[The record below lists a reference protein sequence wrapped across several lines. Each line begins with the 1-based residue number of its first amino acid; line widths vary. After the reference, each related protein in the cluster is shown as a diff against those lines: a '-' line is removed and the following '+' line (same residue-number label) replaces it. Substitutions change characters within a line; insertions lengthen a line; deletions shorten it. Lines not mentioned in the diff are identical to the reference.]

1 MATNLNPGAQAF
13 LDRLDQT
20 VELAKQKGAEQ
31 VAGLGKANYSWVT
44 NPDALR
50 VERDMFTAKNLP
62 FSIAGVGLS
71 NYGVNEDNIFS
82 KLQQARQAKRT
93 NTKDGGFLTIYDG
106 IIDQAGTFSDP
117 DQGRLMREYMETGS
131 IPSGLTMDTVMQHM
145 DYGLRHNARKQ
156 QRKKKGFFSGNIGA
170 IIGAIGGATIGFM
183 VTGNPAGAIAG
194 AKAGGAAGGVGQA
207 VNEHRGLL
215 GTALAGIGGY
225 GIGSLG
231 ASIGQAAATTSANI
245 AAQQSIKQ
253 GLLTSARAGIGSLT
267 ESLKNTLLNPVGAVK
282 STFQGMYND
291 LINPLVQTGKGVY
304 SGIGSLAN
312 PNMTFGQGFRAG
324 FYGPSSAGIGSLSPV
339 KQQFGVDATG
349 QGYTLDTQSVIDA
362 SPSNIIKTPEF
373 SGFGPDGTISGYES
387 AVSNPNLGME
397 NLLDQAVYP
406 TNVLDPNFVGPQL
419 PYHRTELINP
429 LSGPLQT
436 PDITQ
441 PVMATEQ
448 VTGPIRSAGPLNTGR
463 PPGTRYRMVR
473 STNEMLRTG
482 QGLSPN
488 RFPGGYLPDQT
499 STLPTTTQV
508 GTFDPSALDVSGYT
522 DQFIPTP
529 AVAPRFTGVVGDT
542 LANPSIPTPQPY
554 FGQLGVPV
562 TLAAGS
568 VLEDALK
575 VPVEEEDQGPVYGDF
590 ESGSEREK
598 PVAEGFVTPLAYSGS
613 IPQARDPYS
622 YGGYDEGA
630 LGRRLYSGDR
640 INLEN
645 PFDLTPYFRS
655 RPVFAEGGA
664 VDTGF
669 PMMKEIPADMQS
681 KFMKYESGKQT
692 IQSSAG
698 DDEERGFMRMSG
710 TGMEPVE
717 ESYVK
722 KPMGL
727 QEFFKRTP
735 EGRFQMA

>member
-1 MATNLNPGAQAF
+1 MTTNLNPGAQAF
-13 LDRLDQT
+13 LDQLNQN
-20 VELAKQKGAEQ
+20 VELAKQRGAEQ

-44 NPDALR
+44 NPDAFR

-106 IIDQAGTFSDP
+106 IIDQTGTFSDP

-131 IPSGLTMDTVMQHM
+131 IPAGLTMDTVMQHM

-170 IIGAIGGATIGFM
+170 IIGAIGGATIGFAM
-183 VTGNPAGAIAG
+183 TGNAAGAIAG

-207 VNEHRGLL
+207 VNEHRGIL

-267 ESLKNTLLNPVGAVK
+267 ESLKNTLLNPIGAVK

-291 LINPLVQTGKGVY
+291 LINPLVQTGRGVY

-324 FYGPSSAGIGSLSPV
+324 FYGPSSAGIGSLPTPDFAT
-339 KQQFGVDATG
+339 QQ
-349 QGYTLDTQSVIDA
+349 VIDA
-362 SPSNIIKTPEF
+362 SPGNIIETPTFSEF
-373 SGFGPDGTISGYES
+373 DAVSSDLGISGLDTAAPIEFTDPVKAAFDRSVTPIKSSVGVPGVDRINYELF
-387 AVSNPNLGME
+387 NP
-397 NLLDQAVYP
+397 
-406 TNVLDPNFVGPQL
+406 
-419 PYHRTELINP
+419 I
-429 LSGPLQT
+429 S
-436 PDITQ
+436 PDVATQ

-448 VTGPIRSAGPLNTGR
+448 VTGPVRSAGPLNTGR
-463 PPGTRYRMVR
+463 PPGTQLRMPKV
-473 STNEMLRTG
+473 TDGDLGAAEMIRTG
-482 QGLSPN
+482 QGLGDTGTRLGYFPN
-488 RFPGGYLPDQT
+488 QT

-508 GTFDPSALDVSGYT
+508 GTFDPGAINLSGYT

-542 LANPSIPTPQPY
+542 LANPSMPTPQPY

-575 VPVEEEDQGPVYGDF
+575 VPEEEEDQGPIYGDF
-590 ESGSEREK
+590 ESDSEREK
-598 PVAEGFVTPLAYSGS
+598 PVAEGFVTPLVYSGS
-613 IPQARDPYS
+613 IPQAQDPYS

-630 LGRRLYSGDR
+630 LGRRLYSGNR

-669 PMMKEIPADMQS
+669 PMMKEIPADMRS

>member
-1 MATNLNPGAQAF
+1 MTTNLNPGAQAF
-13 LDRLDQT
+13 LDQLNQN
-20 VELAKQKGAEQ
+20 VELAKQRGAEQ

-44 NPDALR
+44 NPDAFR

-106 IIDQAGTFSDP
+106 IIDQTGTFSDP

-131 IPSGLTMDTVMQHM
+131 IPAGLTMDTVMQHM

-170 IIGAIGGATIGFM
+170 IIGAIGGATIGFAM
-183 VTGNPAGAIAG
+183 TGNAAGAIAG

-207 VNEHRGLL
+207 VNEHRGIL

-225 GIGSLG
+225 GIWSLG

-267 ESLKNTLLNPVGAVK
+267 ESLKNTLLNPIGAVK

-291 LINPLVQTGKGVY
+291 LINPLVQTGRGVY

-324 FYGPSSAGIGSLSPV
+324 FYGPSSAGIGSLPTPDFAT
-339 KQQFGVDATG
+339 QQ
-349 QGYTLDTQSVIDA
+349 VIDA
-362 SPSNIIKTPEF
+362 SPGNIIETPTFSEF
-373 SGFGPDGTISGYES
+373 DAVSSDLGISG
-387 AVSNPNLGME
+387 
-397 NLLDQAVYP
+397 LDTAAP
-406 TNVLDPNFVGPQL
+406 IEFTDPVKAAFDRSVTPIKSSVGVPGVDRIN
-419 PYHRTELINP
+419 YELINP
-429 LSGPLQT
+429 IS
-436 PDITQ
+436 PDVATQ

-448 VTGPIRSAGPLNTGR
+448 VTGPVRSAGPLNTGR
-463 PPGTRYRMVR
+463 PPGTQLRMPKV
-473 STNEMLRTG
+473 TDGDLGAAEMIRTG
-482 QGLSPN
+482 QGLGDTGTRLGYFPN
-488 RFPGGYLPDQT
+488 QT

-508 GTFDPSALDVSGYT
+508 GTFDPGAINLSGYT

-542 LANPSIPTPQPY
+542 LANPSMPTPQPY

-575 VPVEEEDQGPVYGDF
+575 VPEEEEDQGPIYGDF
-590 ESGSEREK
+590 ESDSEREK

-613 IPQARDPYS
+613 IPQAQDPYS

-630 LGRRLYSGDR
+630 LGRRLYSGNR

-669 PMMKEIPADMQS
+669 PMMKEIPADMRS

>member
-1 MATNLNPGAQAF
+1 MTTNLNPGAQAF
-13 LDRLDQT
+13 LDQLNQN
-20 VELAKQKGAEQ
+20 VELAKQRGAEQ

-71 NYGVNEDNIFS
+71 NYGVNEDNIFD
-82 KLQQARQAKRT
+82 KLQQAREAKRT
-93 NTKDGGFLTIYDG
+93 GNKAGGFLTIYDG
-106 IIDQAGTFSDP
+106 IIDQTGTFSDP

-131 IPSGLTMDTVMQHM
+131 IPAGLTMDTVMQHM

-231 ASIGQAAATTSANI
+231 ASIGQTAATTSANI

-253 GLLTSARAGIGSLT
+253 GLLTSARAGIGSLG

-291 LINPLVQTGKGVY
+291 LINPLVQTGRGVY

-349 QGYTLDTQSVIDA
+349 RGYTLDTQSVIDA

-406 TNVLDPNFVGPQL
+406 TNVLDPM

-441 PVMATEQ
+441 GVFDTSNLVPSNV
-448 VTGPIRSAGPLNTGR
+448 GPIPS
-463 PPGTRYRMVR
+463 
-473 STNEMLRTG
+473 
-482 QGLSPN
+482 
-488 RFPGGYLPDQT
+488 
-499 STLPTTTQV
+499 QV

-542 LANPSIPTPQPY
+542 LANPSMPTPQPY

-568 VLEDALK
+568 VLKDALEM
-575 VPVEEEDQGPVYGDF
+575 PEEEEDQGPIYGDF
-590 ESGSEREK
+590 ESDSEREK

-613 IPQARDPYS
+613 IPQAQDPYS

-630 LGRRLYSGDR
+630 LGRRLYSGDI

>member
-1 MATNLNPGAQAF
+1 MTTNLNPGAQAF
-13 LDRLDQT
+13 LDQLNQN
-20 VELAKQKGAEQ
+20 VELAKQRGAEQ

-44 NPDALR
+44 NPDAFR

-71 NYGVNEDNIFS
+71 NYGVNEDNVFS

-106 IIDQAGTFSDP
+106 IIDQTGTFSDP

-131 IPSGLTMDTVMQHM
+131 IPAGLTMDTVMQHM

-170 IIGAIGGATIGFM
+170 IIGAIGGATIGFAM
-183 VTGNPAGAIAG
+183 TGNPAGAYAG

-215 GTALAGIGGY
+215 GTALAGISGY

-231 ASIGQAAATTSANI
+231 ASIGQATAATTANI

-291 LINPLVQTGKGVY
+291 LINPLVRTGRGVY

-312 PNMTFGQGFRAG
+312 PNMTITQGFKAG

-349 QGYTLDTQSVIDA
+349 RGYTLDTQSVIDA

-373 SGFGPDGTISGYES
+373 SGFGPDSTISGYES

-406 TNVLDPNFVGPQL
+406 TNALDPNFVGPQL

-441 PVMATEQ
+441 GVFDTSNLVPSNV
-448 VTGPIRSAGPLNTGR
+448 GPIPS
-463 PPGTRYRMVR
+463 
-473 STNEMLRTG
+473 
-482 QGLSPN
+482 
-488 RFPGGYLPDQT
+488 
-499 STLPTTTQV
+499 QV

-542 LANPSIPTPQPY
+542 LANPSMPTPQPY

-568 VLEDALK
+568 VLKDALEM
-575 VPVEEEDQGPVYGDF
+575 PEEEEDQGPIYGDF
-590 ESGSEREK
+590 ESDSEREK

-613 IPQARDPYS
+613 IPQAQDPYS

>member
-1 MATNLNPGAQAF
+1 MTTNLNPGAQAF
-13 LDRLDQT
+13 LDQLNQN
-20 VELAKQKGAEQ
+20 VELAKQRGAEQ

-44 NPDALR
+44 NPDAFR

-106 IIDQAGTFSDP
+106 IIDQTGTFSDP

-131 IPSGLTMDTVMQHM
+131 IPAGLTMDTVMQHM

-170 IIGAIGGATIGFM
+170 IIGAIGGATIGFAM
-183 VTGNPAGAIAG
+183 TGNAAGAIAG

-207 VNEHRGLL
+207 VNEHRGIL

-267 ESLKNTLLNPVGAVK
+267 ESLKNTLLNPIGAVK

-291 LINPLVQTGKGVY
+291 LINPLVQTGRGVY

-324 FYGPSSAGIGSLSPV
+324 FYGPSSAGIGSLPTPDFAT
-339 KQQFGVDATG
+339 QQ
-349 QGYTLDTQSVIDA
+349 VIDA
-362 SPSNIIKTPEF
+362 SPGNIIETPTFSEF
-373 SGFGPDGTISGYES
+373 DAVSSDLGISG
-387 AVSNPNLGME
+387 
-397 NLLDQAVYP
+397 LDTAAP
-406 TNVLDPNFVGPQL
+406 IEFTDPVTDAFKRSVTPIKSSVGVPGVDRIN
-419 PYHRTELINP
+419 YELIYP
-429 LSGPLQT
+429 IS
-436 PDITQ
+436 PDVATQ

-448 VTGPIRSAGPLNTGR
+448 VTGPVRSAGPLNTGR
-463 PPGTRYRMVR
+463 PPGTQLRMPKV
-473 STNEMLRTG
+473 TDGDLGAAEMIRTG
-482 QGLSPN
+482 QGLGDTGTRLGYFPN
-488 RFPGGYLPDQT
+488 QT

-508 GTFDPSALDVSGYT
+508 GTFDPGAINLSGYT

-542 LANPSIPTPQPY
+542 LANPSMPTPQPY

-575 VPVEEEDQGPVYGDF
+575 VPEEEEDQGPIYGDF
-590 ESGSEREK
+590 ESDSEREK

-613 IPQARDPYS
+613 IPQAQDPYS

-630 LGRRLYSGDR
+630 LGRRLYSGNR

-669 PMMKEIPADMQS
+669 PMMKEIPADMRS

>member
-1 MATNLNPGAQAF
+1 MTTNLNPGAQAF
-13 LDRLDQT
+13 LDQLNQN
-20 VELAKQKGAEQ
+20 VELAKQRGAEQ

-44 NPDALR
+44 NPDAFR

-106 IIDQAGTFSDP
+106 IIDQTGTFSDP

-131 IPSGLTMDTVMQHM
+131 IPAGLTMDTVMQHM

-170 IIGAIGGATIGFM
+170 IIGAIGGATIGFAM
-183 VTGNPAGAIAG
+183 TGNAAGAIAG

-207 VNEHRGLL
+207 VNEHRGIL

-267 ESLKNTLLNPVGAVK
+267 ESLKNTLLNPIGAVK

-291 LINPLVQTGKGVY
+291 LINPLVQTGRGVY

-324 FYGPSSAGIGSLSPV
+324 FYGPSSAGIGSLPTPDFAT
-339 KQQFGVDATG
+339 QQ
-349 QGYTLDTQSVIDA
+349 VIDA
-362 SPSNIIKTPEF
+362 SPGNIIETPTFSEF
-373 SGFGPDGTISGYES
+373 DAVSSDLGISG
-387 AVSNPNLGME
+387 
-397 NLLDQAVYP
+397 LDTAAP
-406 TNVLDPNFVGPQL
+406 IEFTDPVKAAFDRSVTPIKSSVGVPGVDRIN
-419 PYHRTELINP
+419 YELINP
-429 LSGPLQT
+429 IS
-436 PDITQ
+436 PDVATQ

-448 VTGPIRSAGPLNTGR
+448 VTGPVRSAGPLNTGR
-463 PPGTRYRMVR
+463 PPGTQLRMPKV
-473 STNEMLRTG
+473 TDGDLGAAEMIRTG
-482 QGLSPN
+482 QGLGDTGTRLGYFPN
-488 RFPGGYLPDQT
+488 QT

-508 GTFDPSALDVSGYT
+508 GTFDPGAINLSGYT

-542 LANPSIPTPQPY
+542 LANPSMPTPQPY

-575 VPVEEEDQGPVYGDF
+575 VPEEEEDQGPIYGDF
-590 ESGSEREK
+590 ESDSEREK

-613 IPQARDPYS
+613 IPQAQDPYS

-630 LGRRLYSGDR
+630 LGRRLYSGNR

-669 PMMKEIPADMQS
+669 PMMKEIPADMRS

-698 DDEERGFMRMSG
+698 DDEERGLMRMSG
-710 TGMEPVE
+710 TGMERVE

-722 KPMGL
+722 NPLG
-727 QEFFKRTP
+727 
-735 EGRFQMA
+735 

>member
-1 MATNLNPGAQAF
+1 MTTNLNPGAQAF
-13 LDRLDQT
+13 LDQLNQN
-20 VELAKQKGAEQ
+20 VELAKQRGAEQ

-44 NPDALR
+44 NPDAFR

-106 IIDQAGTFSDP
+106 IIDQTGTFSDP

-131 IPSGLTMDTVMQHM
+131 IPAGLTMDTVMQHM

-170 IIGAIGGATIGFM
+170 IIGAIGGATIGFAM
-183 VTGNPAGAIAG
+183 TGNAAGAIAG

-207 VNEHRGLL
+207 VNEHRGIL

-267 ESLKNTLLNPVGAVK
+267 ESLKNTLLNPIGAVK

-291 LINPLVQTGKGVY
+291 LINPLVQTGRGVY

-324 FYGPSSAGIGSLSPV
+324 FYGPSSAGIGSLPTPDFAT
-339 KQQFGVDATG
+339 QQ
-349 QGYTLDTQSVIDA
+349 VIDA
-362 SPSNIIKTPEF
+362 SPGNIIETPTFSEF
-373 SGFGPDGTISGYES
+373 DAVSSDLGISG
-387 AVSNPNLGME
+387 
-397 NLLDQAVYP
+397 LDTAAP
-406 TNVLDPNFVGPQL
+406 IEFTDPVKAAFDRSVTPIKSSVGVPGVDRIN
-419 PYHRTELINP
+419 YELINP
-429 LSGPLQT
+429 IS
-436 PDITQ
+436 PDVATQ

-448 VTGPIRSAGPLNTGR
+448 VTGPVRSAGPLNTGR
-463 PPGTRYRMVR
+463 PPGTQLRMPKV
-473 STNEMLRTG
+473 TDGDLGAAEMIRTG
-482 QGLSPN
+482 QGLGDSGTRLGYFPN
-488 RFPGGYLPDQT
+488 QT

-508 GTFDPSALDVSGYT
+508 GTFDPGAINLSGYT

-542 LANPSIPTPQPY
+542 LANPSMPTPQPY

-575 VPVEEEDQGPVYGDF
+575 VPEEEEDQGPIYGDF
-590 ESGSEREK
+590 ESDSEREK

-613 IPQARDPYS
+613 IPQAQDPYS

-630 LGRRLYSGDR
+630 LGRRLYSGNR

-669 PMMKEIPADMQS
+669 PMMKEIPADMRS

>member
-1 MATNLNPGAQAF
+1 MTTNLNPGAQAF
-13 LDRLDQT
+13 LDQLNQN
-20 VELAKQKGAEQ
+20 VELAKQRGAEQ

-44 NPDALR
+44 NPDAFR

-106 IIDQAGTFSDP
+106 IIDQTGTFSDP

-131 IPSGLTMDTVMQHM
+131 IPAGLTMDTVMQHM

-170 IIGAIGGATIGFM
+170 IIGAIGGATIGFAM
-183 VTGNPAGAIAG
+183 TGNAAGAIAG

-207 VNEHRGLL
+207 VNEHRGIL

-267 ESLKNTLLNPVGAVK
+267 ESLKNTLLNPIGAVK

-291 LINPLVQTGKGVY
+291 LINPLVQTGRGVY

-324 FYGPSSAGIGSLSPV
+324 FYGPSSAGIGSLPTPDFAT
-339 KQQFGVDATG
+339 QQ
-349 QGYTLDTQSVIDA
+349 VIDA
-362 SPSNIIKTPEF
+362 SPGNIIETPTFSEF
-373 SGFGPDGTISGYES
+373 DAVSSDLGISG
-387 AVSNPNLGME
+387 
-397 NLLDQAVYP
+397 LDTAAP
-406 TNVLDPNFVGPQL
+406 IEFTDPVKAAFDRSVTPIKSSVGVPGVDRIN
-419 PYHRTELINP
+419 YELINP
-429 LSGPLQT
+429 IS
-436 PDITQ
+436 PDVATQ

-448 VTGPIRSAGPLNTGR
+448 VTGPVRSAGPLNTGR
-463 PPGTRYRMVR
+463 PPGTQLRMPKV
-473 STNEMLRTG
+473 TDGDLGAAEMIRTG
-482 QGLSPN
+482 QGLGDTGTRLGYFPN
-488 RFPGGYLPDQT
+488 QT

-508 GTFDPSALDVSGYT
+508 GTFDPGAINLSGYT

-542 LANPSIPTPQPY
+542 LANPSMPTPQPY

-575 VPVEEEDQGPVYGDF
+575 VPEEEEDQGPIYGDF
-590 ESGSEREK
+590 ESDSEREK

-613 IPQARDPYS
+613 IPQAQDPYS

-630 LGRRLYSGDR
+630 LGRRLYSGNR

-669 PMMKEIPADMQS
+669 PMMKEIPADMRS